1 MTLDAAHQAM
11 DDGGEAEALAF
22 WRAFA
27 DAELFL
33 VLEEEASGET
43 IKPRRFDLSSGPLL
57 LVFDS
62 EERLGTLSDSAV
74 AYAALPGRVIAAQ
87 LAGQGLGLG
96 LNLGTGAASETILPP
111 ASVDWLAE
119 MLSQAAPQ
127 HGSARIKALAAPRLP
142 RSLAGTL
149 ATLLPPGSLA
159 ALAAVEYDGGAR
171 GHALAVAGMEP
182 AREEGFARAVTE
194 VLAFSGLDAA
204 SLDVVFVGPD
214 AEILRRM
221 AEVGQGIA
229 GPDVK
234 SPSVEAPDQV
244 RGGMAPVGPGMDP
257 SKPPK
262 LR

>member
-11 DDGGEAEALAF
+11 DNGGEAEALAF

-33 VLEEEASGET
+33 VLEEEGIGAT
-43 IKPRRFDLSSGPLL
+43 ITPRTFDLSSGPLL

-62 EERLGTLSDSAV
+62 EERLGTLSDTPV
-74 AYAALPGRVIAAQ
+74 PYAALPGRVIAAQ

-111 ASVDWLAE
+111 ASVDWLAD

-127 HGSARIKALAAPRLP
+127 QAQGRIKALAAPRLGQG
-142 RSLAGTL
+142 LAGTL
-149 ATLLPPGSLA
+149 STLLPPGSLA
-159 ALAAVEYDGGAR
+159 ALAAVEYDTGAR
-171 GHALAVAGMEP
+171 GHALAVAGLEP
-182 AREEGFARAVTE
+182 SREEGFARAVTE

-204 SLDVVFVGPD
+204 SLDVFFVAAD
-214 AEILRRM
+214 ADILRRM
-221 AEVGQGIA
+221 AEAGQGFA
-229 GPDVK
+229 GPA
-234 SPSVEAPDQV
+234 PVEAPGQA
-244 RGGMAPVGPGMDP
+244 RSSTAPGMDP
-257 SKPPK
+257 ENPPK

>member
-11 DDGGEAEALAF
+11 DQGGEAEALAF

-33 VLEEEASGET
+33 VLEEEAVGET
-43 IKPRRFDLSSGPLL
+43 IKPRSFELSSGPLL

-62 EERLGTLSDSAV
+62 EERLGTLSDTPMP
-74 AYAALPGRVIAAQ
+74 YAALPGRVIAQQ

-119 MLSQAAPQ
+119 MLAQAAPQ
-127 HGSARIKALAAPRLP
+127 ETEARIRAMAAPSLP
-142 RSLAGTL
+142 RGLGATL
-149 ATLLPPGSLA
+149 GTLLPAGSLA
-159 ALAAVEYDGGAR
+159 ALAAVEYDTGAR
-171 GHALAVAGMEP
+171 GHALAVAGLDPM
-182 AREEGFARAVTE
+182 RQEGFARAVTE

-204 SLDVVFVGPD
+204 GIDVFFVAPE
-214 AEILRRM
+214 AEILRCM
-221 AEVGQGIA
+221 AEVGQGFA
-229 GPDVK
+229 GPKVAAE
-234 SPSVEAPDQV
+234 VEAPTP
-244 RGGMAPVGPGMDP
+244 APKGPGMDP
-257 SKPPK
+257 SKPPN

>member
-11 DDGGEAEALAF
+11 EDGGEAEALAF

-33 VLEEEASGET
+33 VLEEEGIGAT
-43 IKPRRFDLSSGPLL
+43 IKPRTFDLSSGPLL

-62 EERLGTLSDSAV
+62 EERLGTLSPDPV
-74 AYAALPGRVIAAQ
+74 PYAALPGRVIAAQ

-96 LNLGTGAASETILPP
+96 LNLGSGAASETILPP

-119 MLSQAAPQ
+119 MLSQAQPEQA
-127 HGSARIKALAAPRLP
+127 SARIRAMGAPGLTRGLAGALA
-142 RSLAGTL
+142 G
-149 ATLLPPGSLA
+149 LLPAGSLA
-159 ALAAVEYDGGAR
+159 ALAAVEYDTGAR
-171 GHALAVAGMEP
+171 GHALAVAGLEP

-204 SLDVVFVGPD
+204 SLDVFFVAMD
-214 AEILRRM
+214 ADILRRM
-221 AEVGQGIA
+221 AEAGQGFA
-229 GPDVK
+229 GPERRT
-234 SPSVEAPDQV
+234 SPDEAPGQA
-244 RGGMAPVGPGMDP
+244 RSAFAPGMDP
-257 SKPPK
+257 ASPPK